1 MDANGSTQKKK
12 VTMAE
17 FFDYPEYAYNE
28 KGQLK
33 NWVAGPNP
41 WIPAATVGLL
51 SLLGGIEEAEGGGYG
66 LNLDSI
72 VDAGLLGTKTYLEG
86 TQNLQNQRKDYYDH
100 NLRSQQQLRE
110 NLKFQHETEDREK
123 SEQARQRMIK
133 NFPNVLKSI
142 YDSGYPEFQATVP
155 MLQNMFAVDPNKA
168 STAAMNIISQIKTK
182 PGEVKTIPILDG
194 KGNPTGHSYLTQNGQ
209 YKTTIKTGPDSTGD
223 LKLDSKT
230 LDGILFKATQPGSQV
245 TPKNYRKYYKM
256 RQQHETV
263 KGVVK
268 DGDKEKMGMFA
279 GPLEGMPTPWEY
291 GKSRNISEEQ
301 MTKWGWK
308 KDPTIEQWMSQGE
321 KLPGSETVKSGYKF
335 GQIIQSEDDIAALA
349 KQYPDF
355 DHTKTEKPSAD
366 DWLQYMI
373 RGLPANPFTGAAR
386 SAEQIYMGGAQGFA
400 YLFSGATVRAEEL
413 TQFRVIMYPVPG
425 DSAFD
430 VERKARRRKR
440 IMDLYNSAAPESLKQ
455 AFNEVKE
462 AAVEESGEDLKLEL
476 NRNKKVTKKEEV
488 QENLIWD

>member
-1 MDANGSTQKKK
+1 MSLLG
-12 VTMAE
+12 
-17 FFDYPEYAYNE
+17 YPEWAIDKEGNPKPYVTGPSPVSQGLLA
-28 KGQLK
+28 
-33 NWVAGPNP
+33 AG
-41 WIPAATVGLL
+41 L
-51 SLLGGIEEAEGGGYG
+51 SLLADDSVSPWVGGGGIDLSG
-66 LNLDSI
+66 LGR
-72 VDAGLLGTKTYLEG
+72 AGLAGMQQYG
-86 TQNLQNQRKDYYDH
+86 QATQNLQGSRKDYFDA
-100 NLRSQQQLRE
+100 LSDMERQIRE
-110 NLKFQHETEDREK
+110 NQKFKQ
-123 SEQARQRMIK
+123 EQKLVLQAEQDKQRMID
-133 NFPNVLKSI
+133 NFPAVLESI
-142 YDSGYPEFQATVP
+142 NNTGIPEFQKTIP
-155 MLQNMFAVDPNKA
+155 MLQNMFAADPNKGA
-168 STAAMNIISQIKTK
+168 TAAMNIISQIKTK

-194 KGNPTGHSYLTQNGQ
+194 KGNPTGHSYLTQDGQ
-209 YKTTIKTGPDSTGD
+209 YKTTIKTAPDSTGD

-230 LDGILFKATQPGSQV
+230 LDGILFNATQPGSQI

-308 KDPTIEQWMSQGE
+308 EDPTIEQWMSQGE

-335 GQIIQSEDDIAALA
+335 GQIIQSEDDIRALA

-355 DHTKTEKPSAD
+355 DHTKTEKPSAE

-430 VERKARRRKR
+430 VERKARRRQR

-462 AAVEESGEDLKLEL
+462 AAVQESGKDLKLKL

-488 QENLIWD
+488 QDNLTWD

>member
-1 MDANGSTQKKK
+1 MSLLG
-12 VTMAE
+12 
-17 FFDYPEYAYNE
+17 YPEWAIDKEGNPKPYVTGPSPVSQGLLA
-28 KGQLK
+28 
-33 NWVAGPNP
+33 AG
-41 WIPAATVGLL
+41 L
-51 SLLGGIEEAEGGGYG
+51 SLLADDSVSPWVGGGGIDLSG
-66 LNLDSI
+66 LGR
-72 VDAGLLGTKTYLEG
+72 AGLAGMQQYG
-86 TQNLQNQRKDYYDH
+86 QANQNLQGSRKDYFDA
-100 NLRSQQQLRE
+100 LSDSERQIRE
-110 NLKFQHETEDREK
+110 NQKFKQ
-123 SEQARQRMIK
+123 EQKLVLQAEQDKQRMIK
-133 NFPNVLKSI
+133 NFPAVLESI
-142 YDSGYPEFQATVP
+142 NNTGIPEFQKTIP
-155 MLQNMFAVDPNKA
+155 MLQNMFAADPNKGA
-168 STAAMNIISQIKTK
+168 TAAMNIISQIKTK

-194 KGNPTGHSYLTQNGQ
+194 KGNPTGHSYLTQDGQ
-209 YKTTIKTGPDSTGD
+209 YKTTIKTAPDSTGD

-230 LDGILFKATQPGSQV
+230 LDGILFNATQPGSQI

-308 KDPTIEQWMSQGE
+308 EDPTIEQWMSQGE

-335 GQIIQSEDDIAALA
+335 GQIIQSEDDIRALA

-413 TQFRVIMYPVPG
+413 TQFRVLMYPVPG

-430 VERKARRRKR
+430 VERKARRRQR

-455 AFNEVKE
+455 AFNEVRE
-462 AAVEESGEDLKLEL
+462 AAVQESGKDLKLKL

-488 QENLIWD
+488 QDNLTWE

>member
-1 MDANGSTQKKK
+1 MSLLG
-12 VTMAE
+12 
-17 FFDYPEYAYNE
+17 YPEWAIDKEGNPKPYVT
-28 KGQLK
+28 GPSPVSQGLLT
-33 NWVAGPNP
+33 AG
-41 WIPAATVGLL
+41 L
-51 SLLGGIEEAEGGGYG
+51 SLLADDSVSPWVGGGGIDLSG
-66 LNLDSI
+66 LGR
-72 VDAGLLGTKTYLEG
+72 AGLAGMQQYG
-86 TQNLQNQRKDYYDH
+86 QATQNLQGSRKDYFDA
-100 NLRSQQQLRE
+100 LSDRERQIRE
-110 NLKFQHETEDREK
+110 NQKFKQ
-123 SEQARQRMIK
+123 EQKLVLQAEQDKQRMID
-133 NFPNVLKSI
+133 NFPAVLESI
-142 YDSGYPEFQATVP
+142 NNTGIPEFQKTIP
-155 MLQNMFAVDPNKA
+155 MLQNMFAADPNKGA
-168 STAAMNIISQIKTK
+168 TAAMNIISQIKTK
-182 PGEVKTIPILDG
+182 PGEVKTIPILDS
-194 KGNPTGHSYLTQNGQ
+194 KGNPTGHSYLTQDGQ
-209 YKTTIKTGPDSTGD
+209 YKTTIKTAPDSTGD

-230 LDGILFKATQPGSQV
+230 LDGILFNATQPGSQV
-245 TPKNYRKYYKM
+245 TPKNYGKYYKM

-308 KDPTIEQWMSQGE
+308 EDPTIEQWMSQGK
-321 KLPGSETVKSGYKF
+321 KLPGTETVKSGYKF
-335 GQIIQSEDDIAALA
+335 GQIIQSEDDIRALA

-430 VERKARRRKR
+430 VERKARRRQR
-440 IMDLYNSAAPESLKQ
+440 IMDLYNSAAPESLKVRKR
-455 AFNEVKE
+455 FKIK
-462 AAVEESGEDLKLEL
+462 VE
-476 NRNKKVTKKEEV
+476 
-488 QENLIWD
+488 QE